1 MAQINVKVNGRSYA
15 VGCDDGQEEHVGYLA
30 EYIDKRMQELVGTVG
45 QVGEARL
52 MLLAALLIADDLS
65 ELYDRIEALERQ
77 AEQGGH
83 GAVDADAA
91 IGALADRLETV
102 AERLESA

>member
-1 MAQINVKVNGRSYA
+1 MAQINVNVNGRSYA

-30 EYIDKRMQELVGTVG
+30 EYIDKRVQELVGTVG

-77 AEQGGH
+77 AEPGG
-83 GAVDADAA
+83 GDANTA

>member
-1 MAQINVKVNGRSYA
+1 MAQINVNVNGRSYA

-30 EYIDKRMQELVGTVG
+30 EYIDKRVQELVGTVG

-77 AEQGGH
+77 AEPGG
-83 GAVDADAA
+83 VDAAV
-91 IGALADRLETV
+91 GALADRLETV